1 MTRGLLC
8 ALFAL
13 SLHGQAP
20 PEWTR
25 PYPAHKIAG
34 NIYYVGTEDLACF
47 LVTDPAGHILIN
59 TGLAS
64 SAPQIRASVEK
75 LGFRFGDIKILLTM
89 QGHFDHVAA
98 FAEVAKQTGAQI
110 WATEPDAPAIED
122 GGKSD
127 PFFGPET
134 YFAPAK
140 VSRRL
145 RDGEVVRL
153 GASELKVHLTPGHS
167 RGSVSYATT
176 VTEGGRKLS
185 FLFVNAAT
193 VVMPLVGNQKY
204 PQIAADFEK
213 TFALQKTWRP
223 DIWVAAHGS
232 QYGMEAKHKAG
243 SFADAAGYLP
253 MVERHEKKFREQLA
267 KEVAKK

>member
-110 WATEPDAPAIED
+110 WATEPDAPGHRGRRQERSLLWARD
-122 GGKSD
+122 LLRARQGQPPAARRRGG
-127 PFFGPET
+127 
-134 YFAPAK
+134 PA
-140 VSRRL
+140 
-145 RDGEVVRL
+145 
-153 GASELKVHLTPGHS
+153 
-167 RGSVSYATT
+167 
-176 VTEGGRKLS
+176 GG
-185 FLFVNAAT
+185 
-193 VVMPLVGNQKY
+193 
-204 PQIAADFEK
+204 
-213 TFALQKTWRP
+213 
-223 DIWVAAHGS
+223 
-232 QYGMEAKHKAG
+232 
-243 SFADAAGYLP
+243 
-253 MVERHEKKFREQLA
+253 
-267 KEVAKK
+267 